1 MAESPY
7 PRGAAPSNHEIQP
20 PARHLRPTPSARQI
34 GVMGVPDQRAETAET
49 GGEPILIREDAGG
62 VCTLTLNRP
71 EQYNALSEAMLAA
84 LQDAFDAI
92 ASDDSVRVVVL
103 AARGKA
109 FCAGHDLKEMRARP
123 EQAYY
128 EALFKTCSRMMMSII
143 HLPQP
148 VIARVHGIATA
159 AGCQLVA
166 TCDLAVAS
174 SEASL
179 GTSGINVGL
188 FCMTPG
194 VALARK
200 VKRKDAFELLFTGDI
215 IPAERAC
222 ELGLVNRVVPPQELD
237 GAIAALAETILDK
250 SQAAVA
256 AGKRV
261 FYQQIEMG
269 LDAAYEL
276 ASVEMA
282 RNMMFHDAG
291 EGIDAFIGKRE
302 PVWLHK

>member
-1 MAESPY
+1 MNAQDQS
-7 PRGAAPSNHEIQP
+7 AAS
-20 PARHLRPTPSARQI
+20 
-34 GVMGVPDQRAETAET
+34 AETAA
-49 GGEPILIREDAGG
+49 EPILVRADTGG

-71 EQYNALSEAMLAA
+71 DQYNALSEAMLAA
-84 LQDAFDAI
+84 LQNAFDAI
-92 ASDDSVRVVVL
+92 AEDSSVRVVVL
-103 AARGKA
+103 AARGRA

-128 EALFKTCSRMMMSII
+128 EELFKTCSRMMMSII
-143 HLPQP
+143 RLPQP
-148 VIARVHGIATA
+148 VIARVHGVATA

-174 SEASL
+174 STASL

-222 ELGLVNRVVPPQELD
+222 DLGLLNRVTPPERLDAAVAELTQSII
-237 GAIAALAETILDK
+237 GK

-261 FYQQIEMG
+261 FYQQLELGME
-269 LDAAYEL
+269 AAYEL

-302 PVWLHK
+302 PVWTHR

>member
-1 MAESPY
+1 MSP
-7 PRGAAPSNHEIQP
+7 GNDSTEP
-20 PARHLRPTPSARQI
+20 PASVT
-34 GVMGVPDQRAETAET
+34 
-49 GGEPILIREDAGG
+49 EPILLREDSGG

-71 EQYNALSEAMLAA
+71 DQYNALSEAMLGELQSA
-84 LQDAFDAI
+84 LDAI
-92 ASDDSVRVVVL
+92 AADSSVRVVVL

-109 FCAGHDLKEMRARP
+109 FCAGHDLKEMRAKP
-123 EQAYY
+123 DQGYY
-128 EALFKTCSRMMMSII
+128 QALFKTCSRMMLSII

-174 SEASL
+174 SAASL

-200 VKRKDAFELLFTGDI
+200 VRRKDAFELLFTGDI

-222 ELGLVNRVVPPQELD
+222 ELGLVNRVVPPERLD
-237 GAIAALAETILDK
+237 AAIADLAQSIIGK
-250 SQAAVA
+250 SHASVT

-261 FYQQIEMG
+261 FYQQLELG
-269 LDAAYEL
+269 LEAAYEL

-302 PVWLHK
+302 PVWKHK

>member
-1 MAESPY
+1 MSLEDKSVE
-7 PRGAAPSNHEIQP
+7 AAV
-20 PARHLRPTPSARQI
+20 A
-34 GVMGVPDQRAETAET
+34 
-49 GGEPILIREDAGG
+49 EPILLREDAGG

-71 EQYNALSEAMLAA
+71 DDYNALSEAMLGA
-84 LQDAFDAI
+84 LQSALDAI
-92 ASDDSVRVVVL
+92 AADRSVRVVVL
-103 AARGKA
+103 AARGQA
-109 FCAGHDLKEMRARP
+109 FCAGHDLKEMRAKP
-123 EQAYY
+123 DQGYY
-128 EALFKTCSRMMMSII
+128 EALFKKCSRMMVSITR
-143 HLPQP
+143 LPQP

-200 VKRKDAFELLFTGDI
+200 VNRKDAFELLFTGDI
-215 IPAERAC
+215 VSAERAC
-222 ELGLVNRVVPPQELD
+222 ELGLLNRVVPPEALD
-237 GAIAALAETILDK
+237 AAIAELAQSIMAK
-250 SQAAVA
+250 SQAAVS

-261 FYQQIEMG
+261 FYAQLEMG
-269 LDAAYEL
+269 LEAAYAYAGE
-276 ASVEMA
+276 EMA

-291 EGIDAFIGKRE
+291 EGIDAFIAKRK

>member
-1 MAESPY
+1 M
-7 PRGAAPSNHEIQP
+7 
-20 PARHLRPTPSARQI
+20 SAQ
-34 GVMGVPDQRAETAET
+34 DQTTEATDA
-49 GGEPILIREDAGG
+49 GPILIREDAGG

-84 LQDAFDAI
+84 LQGALDAI
-92 ASDDSVRVVVL
+92 AADDSVRVVVL

-128 EALFKTCSRMMMSII
+128 ESLFKTCSRMMMSIVR
-143 HLPQP
+143 LPQP

-166 TCDLAVAS
+166 TCDLAIAS
-174 SEASL
+174 SAARL

-194 VALARK
+194 VALSRK
-200 VKRKDAFELLFTGDI
+200 VKRKDAFEMLFTGDI

-222 ELGLVNRVVPPQELD
+222 ELGLINHVVPPERLDTAIGELAQSII
-237 GAIAALAETILDK
+237 GK
-250 SQAAVA
+250 SQVAVA

-261 FYQQIEMG
+261 FYQQLELG
-269 LDAAYEL
+269 LEAAYEL

-282 RNMMFHDAG
+282 RNMMYHDAG
-291 EGIDAFIGKRE
+291 EGIDAFIGKRQ

>member
-1 MAESPY
+1 MDPGNES
-7 PRGAAPSNHEIQP
+7 
-20 PARHLRPTPSARQI
+20 
-34 GVMGVPDQRAETAET
+34 AETTAAVNEA
-49 GGEPILIREDAGG
+49 ILLREDAGG

-71 EQYNALSEAMLAA
+71 DQYNALSEAMLEA
-84 LQDAFDAI
+84 LQSAFDAI
-92 ASDDSVRVVVL
+92 AADSSVRVVVL

-123 EQAYY
+123 AQAYY
-128 EALFKTCSRMMMSII
+128 EALFKKCSRMMATITR
-143 HLPQP
+143 LPQP
-148 VIARVHGIATA
+148 VVARVHGIATA

-179 GTSGINVGL
+179 STSGINVGL

-194 VALARK
+194 VALARN
-200 VKRKDAFELLFTGDI
+200 VNRKDAFEMLFTGEIVSAEQARDI
-215 IPAERAC
+215 
-222 ELGLVNRVVPPQELD
+222 GLINRVVPPAELD
-237 GAIAALAETILDK
+237 AAIAGLAQSIIAK
-250 SQAAVA
+250 SQAAIT

-261 FYQQIEMG
+261 FYKQLEMG
-269 LDAAYEL
+269 LEAAYEY
-276 ASVEMA
+276 ASEEMA

-291 EGIDAFIGKRE
+291 EGIDAFIGKRK